1 MSFCQ
6 TLNKCSKACNSVQ
19 PRVLYGPD
27 VPITGTFPKSGAFF
41 FFDVHTFRVDLWM
54 NKPKTLALESQ
65 IPTSSQKHKPWDFRQ
80 QFIEFNTLFI
90 GHRKFGKSFDF
101 T

>member
-19 PRVLYGPD
+19 PRVLNDPD

-54 NKPKTLALESQ
+54 NKPKTLALEPQ

>member
-1 MSFCQ
+1 MAQMCPS
-6 TLNKCSKACNSVQ
+6 L
-19 PRVLYGPD
+19 GP
-27 VPITGTFPKSGAFF
+27 SQSQELFF

-80 QFIEFNTLFI
+80 QFIEFNILFI
-90 GHRKFGKSFDF
+90 GQCKCGKSFDF